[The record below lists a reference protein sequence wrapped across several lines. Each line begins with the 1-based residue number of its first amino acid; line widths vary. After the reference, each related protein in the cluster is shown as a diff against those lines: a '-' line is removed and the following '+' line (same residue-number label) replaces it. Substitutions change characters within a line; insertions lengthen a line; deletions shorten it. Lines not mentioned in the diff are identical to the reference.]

1 MNAKLGRAL
10 AVILSLFALI
20 YFGYQI
26 YQFFYSPYKTEIA
39 EMYQY
44 TDQVELEGVMLKDEE
59 LIEENYDG
67 IIQYEFPNAQKVV
80 KDAAIATVYQSES
93 DLSLHLQAQRLDEKI
108 AVLKELQESNTVS
121 GSDLQNIHSAVER
134 EQSSLLYS
142 IQRGQ
147 YSDLSGTSSDFL
159 KQLLKQE
166 KALNPELSFEDELS
180 SLEEERKALAAPEG
194 TVVKSPVSGYFT
206 SLLDG
211 YEAVITKDSLTELSV
226 DGVKELLNNTEPTE
240 PKEIVGKMIGSTDWQ
255 FAALI
260 ATKDL
265 EQLSEGKKVDLIFS
279 GNETNKIE
287 AKVEKINKNPD
298 EETSAILLSSGIMNE
313 KIIDLRK
320 EKPVIFFGSGKGL
333 RVSRDAVR
341 MKDGKTGVYINSGR
355 VVRFRQ
361 IDIVYT
367 ADDYVISRVSDDKD
381 FLQLYDEVI
390 VEGKDGLYDDMPM

>member
-1 MNAKLGRAL
+1 M
-10 AVILSLFALI
+10 
-20 YFGYQI
+20 
-26 YQFFYSPYKTEIA
+26 
-39 EMYQY
+39 
-44 TDQVELEGVMLKDEE
+44 
-59 LIEENYDG
+59 
-67 IIQYEFPNAQKVV
+67 
-80 KDAAIATVYQSES
+80 
-93 DLSLHLQAQRLDEKI
+93 
-108 AVLKELQESNTVS
+108 
-121 GSDLQNIHSAVER
+121 
-134 EQSSLLYS
+134 
-142 IQRGQ
+142 
-147 YSDLSGTSSDFL
+147 
-159 KQLLKQE
+159 
-166 KALNPELSFEDELS
+166 
-180 SLEEERKALAAPEG
+180 
-194 TVVKSPVSGYFT
+194 
-206 SLLDG
+206 
-211 YEAVITKDSLTELSV
+211 ITKDSLTELSV